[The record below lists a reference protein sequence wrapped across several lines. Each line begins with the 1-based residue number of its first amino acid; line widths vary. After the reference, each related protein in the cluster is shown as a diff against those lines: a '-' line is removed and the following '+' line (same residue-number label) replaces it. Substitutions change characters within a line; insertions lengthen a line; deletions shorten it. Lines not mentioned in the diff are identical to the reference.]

1 MPITPERLAAWWEWQ
16 DALRTVV
23 HEEMDIDSSVNLIR
37 GKLLTDPKS
46 NKNNELFM
54 MFKSFNKLKS
64 LFINDKND
72 PLVKSLWAIYEKQI
86 YQLLDNTVSQT
97 DCWINENG
105 KFCIATFKYKNK
117 SC

>member
-1 MPITPERLAAWWEWQ
+1 
-16 DALRTVV
+16 
-23 HEEMDIDSSVNLIR
+23 
-37 GKLLTDPKS
+37 
-46 NKNNELFM
+46 M

-97 DCWINENG
+97 DCWINE
-105 KFCIATFKYKNK
+105 KWKNSVLQPLNTRINHVSHSENQK
-117 SC
+117 NLSEYY